1 MQLGGI
7 GSGHDANM
15 QNIINHNPS
24 MRTEVDFH
32 DKSMHHITK
41 CIRRHG
47 ASHLE
52 SGMKTGG
59 AGGNMSSALAT
70 GRQSQTGF
78 SLAQWLADPLG
89 STKKLLGVVWKGG
102 SESGNGIKEVSGQA
116 LDGKEQA
123 LARIAEAEAGKGMGL
138 HNSMNDS
145 AHGQPDSQMT
155 AGNPANVPH
164 TPQAAAAATG
174 VQQPASLQGSP
185 YFSAV
190 EKAEKQQNLL
200 QKVKMRFQS
209 AADFLAKK
217 FPFSGRFSGKN
228 PFQAKQEKPKEDL
241 RKRSHYRE
249 DDLEIECVLTDDS
262 YLLDSYDRRGEYSQ
276 LSTRK

>member
-15 QNIINHNPS
+15 QNIMKHNPS
-24 MRTEVDFH
+24 MTEVSFH

-41 CIRRHG
+41 CIRHHG
-47 ASHLE
+47 SSHLE
-52 SGMKTGG
+52 GGMKTGG
-59 AGGNMSSALAT
+59 AGGNMYSALAP
-70 GRQSQTGF
+70 GRQAQSEF

-89 STKKLLGVVWKGG
+89 STKKLLGAVWRGG
-102 SESGNGIKEVSGQA
+102 SESGNGVKEASGQA

-123 LARIAEAEAGKGMGL
+123 LARMAEVEAEKGMGL
-138 HNSMNDS
+138 HNSMNDN
-145 AHGQPDSQMT
+145 AHGQPNSQMA

-164 TPQAAAAATG
+164 TPQVAAAATG
-174 VQQPASLQGSP
+174 VQQPADLQSNP
-185 YFSAV
+185 YFLAV

-200 QKVKMRFQS
+200 QKVKVRFRS

-228 PFQAKQEKPKEDL
+228 SFQAKQEKPKEDL

-249 DDLEIECVLTDDS
+249 DDLEIECLLTDDS